1 MTLKKLLFLF
11 PILFVA
17 SLIASAA
24 NADSPQTVTIN
35 SESGSKTWE
44 VSANGANFL
53 MRQIPLD
60 QLKAFYI
67 SRGFSL
73 KQIEPYTSSCVFMT
87 VLRNDN
93 ASAGLH
99 FKRDNLKVSQAGK
112 THPLISVEEWLER
125 LSKVTDE
132 KPPLIAFRWAQFP
145 IDQVFEPGGDWNQG
159 MISVGLPPESKF
171 VSEINWEIEGKPF
184 TIKLEGVECAK

>member
-1 MTLKKLLFLF
+1 MIFKKLLFLSSF
-11 PILFVA
+11 LFVA
-17 SLIASAA
+17 LNIASTAY
-24 NADSPQTVTIN
+24 ADSRQTVTKN

-67 SRGFSL
+67 SRGFSS

-112 THPLISVEEWLER
+112 IHPLISVEDWLER
-125 LSKVTDE
+125 LTKVTD
-132 KPPLIAFRWAQFP
+132 KQPPLIAFRWAQFP

-171 VSEINWEIEGKPF
+171 DSEINWEIEEKPF
-184 TIKLEGVECAK
+184 KIKLEGVECAK